1 MTDRW
6 AVADLRATA
15 IMDAARTGA
24 VAERNG
30 RVLAEAAGLTPAQ
43 PLKRH
48 VGFGPKTEASAGLA
62 RHETTPEGPA
72 PASTAAHP
80 KADTPPAAAARVQT
94 SPSGGTLPRA
104 AGLATRR
111 EPEPSTRGQV
121 DVSTPAD
128 GWLHRLMACPSWS
141 GRRLDPEEELSLW
154 VAAELRRLT
163 RSGALRAVWTRCP
176 VEVRRG
182 GHLAAMWQCL
192 GRVLGVVPGCPDFL
206 VLWGAGAGGLELK
219 VERAQGDMLSPGR
232 RRTYLRQGQRDFREW
247 CVSNGVRHEVC
258 RSVPEVTDA
267 LRRWGRLL

>member
-1 MTDRW
+1 VTDRW
-6 AVADLRATA
+6 ALADLRATA

-30 RVLAEAAGLTPAQ
+30 RRLAE
-43 PLKRH
+43 
-48 VGFGPKTEASAGLA
+48 
-62 RHETTPEGPA
+62 
-72 PASTAAHP
+72 
-80 KADTPPAAAARVQT
+80 
-94 SPSGGTLPRA
+94 A

-111 EPEPSTRGQV
+111 EPEPSPRGQV
-121 DVSTPAD
+121 DMSAPAD

-182 GHLAAMWQCL
+182 GKLAAMWQCL

-206 VLWGAGAGGLELK
+206 VLWGGGAGGIELK
-219 VERAQGDMLSPGR
+219 VERAQGDN
-232 RRTYLRQGQRDFREW
+232 LRQGQKDFREW

-258 RSVPEVTDA
+258 RSVPEVTGA
-267 LRRWGRLL
+267 LRRWGRLP